1 MTLRS
6 ALLYEI
12 SRRRLPAP
20 AERTI
25 NYSAYQDWRKSS
37 LSKSWSGFESVSLSG
52 KDVLDFGCGDGH
64 LALFLAAS
72 KSPARVVGVDLNALA
87 IDRANAALLASPPP
101 AGVHVDFR
109 VGNPKALPVADGSI
123 DVIVAFDCLEHVMS
137 PLPIFHDWF
146 RVLRPGG
153 RCLLEWY
160 PYKGPWGPHM
170 ESLIPV
176 PWAHV
181 LFGQNAMFR
190 AAERIYDDPKFV
202 PRHWDLDHNGNKR
215 QNKWRQWSTF
225 REQDYVNEL
234 DLETLRALVA
244 QAGFRIS
251 RLERH
256 SFGGSAARRAIG
268 NLMMRLPFVGE
279 YFVSYTIIEL
289 QRP

>member
-170 ESLIPV
+170 ESLIPLCHGRMCCLV
-176 PWAHV
+176 RMPC
-181 LFGQNAMFR
+181 FGQQSAFTTIPNSSHGTGILTTMATSGR
-190 AAERIYDDPKFV
+190 TSGGSG
-202 PRHWDLDHNGNKR
+202 PRFENKTTSM
-215 QNKWRQWSTF
+215 NLTS
-225 REQDYVNEL
+225 
-234 DLETLRALVA
+234 
-244 QAGFRIS
+244 
-251 RLERH
+251 RH
-256 SFGGSAARRAIG
+256 SARW
-268 NLMMRLPFVGE
+268 
-279 YFVSYTIIEL
+279 
-289 QRP
+289 